1 MTPDNNKK
9 AKFLDIKG
17 IFSPIR
23 LSRPYVPTPHHL
35 YLANCSSVNYNII
48 SNESIEKNF
57 NKPKNMIDKSKT
69 RMYFKKIGLSKY
81 PDLERPISMHF
92 DKEYKKEYSKNP
104 GIFRVYRGIFSA
116 MYDNAIR
123 NGNIYPPFETKLARE
138 KEKKNIIN

>member
-1 MTPDNNKK
+1 
-9 AKFLDIKG
+9 
-17 IFSPIR
+17 
-23 LSRPYVPTPHHL
+23 
-35 YLANCSSVNYNII
+35 
-48 SNESIEKNF
+48 
-57 NKPKNMIDKSKT
+57 
-69 RMYFKKIGLSKY
+69 MYFKKIGLSKY